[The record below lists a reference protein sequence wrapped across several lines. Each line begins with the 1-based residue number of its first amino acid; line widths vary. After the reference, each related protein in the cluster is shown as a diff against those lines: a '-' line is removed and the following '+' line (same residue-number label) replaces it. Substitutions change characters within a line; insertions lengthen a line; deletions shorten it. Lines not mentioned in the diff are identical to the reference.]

1 MEIINELRGKI
12 SSSIK
17 DNLNLIEKIKNNM
30 SVVQN
35 DLSKIIPNLIKDYP
49 FKRVMS
55 VETHQSNHED
65 NVKITYSC
73 FGSLVGNFE
82 HEERPLVTFKTSE
95 HIYMDECLLEAY
107 LTLLQK
113 TRSLL
118 NLHKNSLVDLEY

>member
-55 VETHQSNHED
+55 VETHQSNNED